1 MNLIMTNH
9 LQIFQTNS
17 DYNAFK
23 YDYENNTRPNVVLVK
38 KGQKIHF
45 NKLYRPV
52 IHATFNAT
60 SNNSTAINNNIH
72 AIKSL
77 KVDGQE
83 MVTNPPVVHIEVI
96 KLKKNKITINSNNNV
111 TNFPSSYVKSQCV
124 RWTLKPTNAD
134 IKIANDKNTA
144 LLILYDS
151 DGIKGAIGNTIS
163 SLDLYPIFDEDN
175 NSCTFSNGFGFNNGV
190 KVGMM
195 LATRNQNTGNFE
207 LLDTTCIVEYTTGG
221 LSDATYNLTTG
232 EHSLEIKLLDN
243 FSLYR
248 IFNNTCISSITKLKD
263 CTQISHEA
271 FYRCTSLTSITIPNS
286 VTYIGDYAFSN
297 CSNLTEIAIPNSVT
311 EIGEGA
317 FYYCN
322 GLTSIAIPDSVTK
335 IDEYVFQYCSA
346 LTEFKGDL
354 VSEDKRCIIINGELI
369 GFAPAGL
376 TSYTIPNGITSIG
389 NYVFS
394 SCSKLT
400 EITIPDSVT
409 SIGNGAFEMCTSLTG
424 FNGKFATEDNL
435 ALIVDNELIAFAPAS
450 DVTTYAIP
458 EGVTSIG
465 DNAFYLCKGLT
476 SIIIPD
482 SVTSIDAF
490 AFSGCSSLVSVYCK
504 AVTPPTAIFIG
515 DNWGA
520 FSNNASGRK
529 FYVPGESVEAYR
541 TADGWSSYANQII
554 KIQEN
559 SDIFYTSSDG
569 KVITPYKTSVF
580 GANIVSNT
588 YENGVGIITFDGDVT
603 SIGYSAFY
611 NCSKLTSITIPDSVT
626 KIGESAFSGC
636 TYLSSVNLGNG
647 VTSIDYR
654 AFNSCSK
661 LASITIP
668 DSVTSIGGYAFYSC
682 YGLTSIT
689 IPDSVTSIGGG
700 AFCECEN
707 ITEFK
712 GKFATED
719 NLALIANNKLI
730 AFAPASD
737 VTTYT
742 IPDGVTSIGES
753 AFENCDSLTE
763 IVIPNSVT
771 EIGEGAFDNCSALA
785 SITIPDGVTSIGE
798 SAFENCKSLT
808 SITIP
813 DSVTSIAENAFK
825 SCVSLTEIII
835 PDSVTSIG
843 YGAFYQCKNLTSVYC
858 QLMTPPAG
866 ATDMFKDNASGRK
879 IYVPMAS
886 VDAYKSAQYWSSYAS
901 SIIGFVKN
909 NEIAYTSS
917 DSTIVTPYSSSVFGA
932 NIVSNTY
939 ENGVG
944 IITFDDDVTSIGQSA
959 FYTCSTLTSVTIPDS
974 VTSIG
979 NYAFYLCTA
988 LASVNIPNGVTS
1000 IENSTFFGCFDLASI
1015 TIPDSVTTIGSMAFQ
1030 GCSSL
1035 TEITIPSSVNAINTQ
1050 ALYCNS
1056 LTSVYCKPTIPP
1068 TAGSSIF
1075 WDNVASRKIYVPMAS
1090 VDAYKSAQYWRGYAD
1105 AIVGYN
1111 F

>member
-1 MNLIMTNH
+1 MSLIMTNH

-23 YDYENNTRPNVVLVK
+23 YDYENNIKPNVVLVK
-38 KGQKIHF
+38 KGKKIHF

-60 SNNSTAINNNIH
+60 SNNNTAINNNIH

-96 KLKKNKITINSNNNV
+96 ELKKNKITINGNNNV
-111 TNFPSSYVKSQCV
+111 TNFPSLYVKSQCV
-124 RWTLKPTNAD
+124 RWTLKPTNTD

-221 LSDATYNLTTG
+221 LSGTTYNLTTG

-248 IFNNTCISSITKLKD
+248 IFNDTCISSITKLKD

-271 FYRCTSLTSITIPNS
+271 FYRCTSLSSITIPNS
-286 VTYIGDYAFSN
+286 VTYIGDYAFSG
-297 CSNLTEIAIPNSVT
+297 CSNLTEITIPNSVT

-322 GLTSIAIPDSVTK
+322 GLTSIAIPDSITK
-335 IDEYVFQYCSA
+335 IDEYVFYDCSA

-424 FNGKFATEDNL
+424 FNGKFATENNL
-435 ALIVDNELIAFAPAS
+435 ALIADNKLIAFAPAS

-458 EGVTSIG
+458 EGVTEIG
-465 DNAFYLCKGLT
+465 DSAFSYCKSLT

-482 SVTSIDAF
+482 SVTSIDAW
-490 AFSGCSSLVSVYCK
+490 AFSSCSSLVSVYCK

-515 DNWGA
+515 DNWAA

-529 FYVPGESVEAYR
+529 IYVPGESVEAYK
-541 TADGWSSYANQII
+541 TADGWRSYANQII

-569 KVITPYKTSVF
+569 SVINPYIISAF
-580 GANIVSNT
+580 GVKIVSNR

-603 SIGYSAFY
+603 TIDNSAFY
-611 NCSKLTSITIPDSVT
+611 NCTSLTSITIPESVTSIGNYAFSGCSKLASITIPNNVTAIGERAFNGCSKLTSITIPNSV
-626 KIGESAFSGC
+626 S
-636 TYLSSVNLGNG
+636 
-647 VTSIDYR
+647 
-654 AFNSCSK
+654 
-661 LASITIP
+661 
-668 DSVTSIGGYAFYSC
+668 SIGINPFYDC
-682 YGLTSIT
+682 G
-689 IPDSVTSIGGG
+689 
-700 AFCECEN
+700 N
-707 ITEFK
+707 ITKFN
-712 GKFATED
+712 GKFVTED
-719 NLALIANNKLI
+719 NLALIADNKLI

-742 IPDGVTSIGES
+742 IPEGVTEIGKYAFYDSNNITEISISDSVTSIGDS
-753 AFENCDSLTE
+753 AFQ
-763 IVIPNSVT
+763 
-771 EIGEGAFDNCSALA
+771 GCSKLA
-785 SITIPDGVTSIGE
+785 SITIPNNVTAIGE
-798 SAFENCKSLT
+798 RAFRDCSSLT
-808 SITIP
+808 LITIP
-813 DSVTSIAENAFK
+813 DSVTSIGIYAFHNC
-825 SCVSLTEIII
+825 SNLASIDLGNGVTEIGNSAFYNCTSLTEITI
-835 PDSVTSIG
+835 PDSATSISS
-843 YGAFYQCKNLTSVYC
+843 YAFQNCTSLASVYC
-858 QLMTPPAG
+858 EATTPPIIASG
-866 ATDMFKDNASGRK
+866 VFSNNASGRK

-886 VDAYKSAQYWSSYAS
+886 VDAYKSAQYWS
-901 SIIGFVKN
+901 
-909 NEIAYTSS
+909 
-917 DSTIVTPYSSSVFGA
+917 D
-932 NIVSNTY
+932 
-939 ENGVG
+939 
-944 IITFDDDVTSIGQSA
+944 
-959 FYTCSTLTSVTIPDS
+959 
-974 VTSIG
+974 
-979 NYAFYLCTA
+979 
-988 LASVNIPNGVTS
+988 
-1000 IENSTFFGCFDLASI
+1000 
-1015 TIPDSVTTIGSMAFQ
+1015 
-1030 GCSSL
+1030 
-1035 TEITIPSSVNAINTQ
+1035 
-1050 ALYCNS
+1050 
-1056 LTSVYCKPTIPP
+1056 
-1068 TAGSSIF
+1068 
-1075 WDNVASRKIYVPMAS
+1075 
-1090 VDAYKSAQYWRGYAD
+1090 YAD
-1105 AIVGYN
+1105 AIAGYN